1 MATQRGQCHRKNNLL
16 LIVLERKEHAMSCR
30 STQSAR
36 FDYKAEEKENHDQ
49 DFYYY
54 VCCGK
59 DKTGHEN
66 GLELDSLK
74 NVFGF

>member
-16 LIVLERKEHAMSCR
+16 LIVLKRKEHAMPCR
-30 STQSAR
+30 STQRSMR
-36 FDYKAEEKENHDQ
+36 QKEQENHDQ

-59 DKTGHEN
+59 DKTGREN
-66 GLELDSLK
+66 GLELDSLN

>member
-1 MATQRGQCHRKNNLL
+1 MPCHADPHKVPG
-16 LIVLERKEHAMSCR
+16 LITRQK
-30 STQSAR
+30 
-36 FDYKAEEKENHDQ
+36 EKENHDQ

-54 VCCGK
+54 VCYGK